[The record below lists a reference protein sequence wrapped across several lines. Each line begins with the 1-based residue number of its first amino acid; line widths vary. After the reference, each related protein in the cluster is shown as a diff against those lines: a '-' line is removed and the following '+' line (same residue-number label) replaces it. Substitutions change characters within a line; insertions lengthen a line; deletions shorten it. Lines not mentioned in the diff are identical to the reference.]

1 MRVFTYLL
9 SLCIVFASAG
19 TGFAQK
25 EASHW
30 APFFEEA
37 YAKYPD
43 LPKGILESMA
53 YAASRMENLQPL
65 KLPDEH
71 VHQPP
76 RYGIFALVKD
86 GKGYFRNTLSIV
98 CREVGISEKKF
109 LRSPRLQIL
118 TMAAFL
124 SKQAVRYKAHGY
136 EGFAPVLRELSEIPA
151 NNTLNRYAQDLQ
163 LYEVYR
169 ILEQGVSAGQLRTQ
183 GVKINM
189 EKIFG
194 SDNLRILSSPEV
206 LIYEEKTGKFVITD
220 GEASYVR
227 DGEEARTT
235 DYPYARWVPASSSN
249 YSSRNGTAIS
259 AVTIHTT
266 QGSYAGAISWFQNPS
281 ARVSAHYVIRSS
293 DGQITQMVREYNKA
307 WHVAYHN
314 HYTIGIEH
322 EGYISNPAW
331 YTDAMYRASAN
342 LVKNICSR
350 RGISPTSCY
359 RGPSHS
365 GIVVLSSAYRIKG
378 HQHFSSQTHTD
389 PGIHW
394 NWYKYYDLINGGSA
408 PACNLAKPSS
418 LGASGISTTAAT
430 LSWQAVSGAASYV
443 VRYRVKG
450 TSTWVSRGTTA
461 TSLRLSGLQQGKT
474 YEWQVAAKCSNGSAG
489 SYSYTALLS
498 TASSHQT
505 TTACNGTFTDTGGS
519 SGNYGNN
526 EHYIFTINPAGA
538 TGLVIDFYS
547 FSLASGDY
555 LYVFDGTDITA
566 PMIGAYTGTNSPG
579 VIRNDGP
586 VTFKFLS
593 NASGVSWGWRAA
605 WSCESCQVPSGL
617 AATQIGTN
625 RAKLSWN
632 GSGDSFT
639 VRYRIQGASA
649 WSTATANDNN
659 YMILTGLQPG
669 KMYEWQVRANCD
681 ASSSTFS
688 ASSYFATAQS
698 HTVVTACSGTFT
710 DTGGSSGNYGNSENY
725 IYTID
730 PPGSTPVVVD
740 FYSFGL
746 ASGDY
751 LYILDG
757 ADVTA
762 PLMGAYTGTNSPGR
776 VVSSG
781 GAITFKFVSNG
792 SGVSWGWRANWSCAS
807 AREAAGPQQMLEQPL
822 TVEVYPNPARG
833 QFMLRHYGDTDGQTA
848 EAALYEL
855 SGRVVWQRSLKT
867 KQGWQEEAVDVSALS
882 PGIYILRY
890 MRGDIVE
897 NRRLI
902 VE

>member
-9 SLCIVFASAG
+9 SMCLVLASASMG
-19 TGFAQK
+19 WAQR
-25 EASHW
+25 EGGDW
-30 APFFEEA
+30 RPFFEEA
-37 YAKYPD
+37 YKQYPD
-43 LPKGILESMA
+43 LPQGILESMA
-53 YAASRMENLQPL
+53 YAASRMENLHPVAL
-65 KLPDEH
+65 DDEH
-71 VHQPP
+71 AHQPP

-86 GKGYFRNTLSIV
+86 GKGYFKNNLSMV
-98 CREVGISEKKF
+98 CRAAGVEEEEF
-109 LRSPRLQIL
+109 LRSPRIQIL
-118 TMAAFL
+118 AMAAFL
-124 SKQAVRYKAHGY
+124 SKRAAAYKAETY
-136 EGFAPVLRELSEIPA
+136 EGYAPVLRELSEIPA
-151 NNTLNRYAQDLQ
+151 NNTLNRYAQDVQ

-169 ILEQGVSAGQLRTQ
+169 TLEQGVPLAQGRTQ
-183 GVKINM
+183 GVEINM
-189 EKIFG
+189 EKVFG
-194 SDNLRILSSPEV
+194 ADNLRILSSPEV
-206 LIYEEKTGKFVITD
+206 LIYEEKTGKFTITD
-220 GEASYVR
+220 GEAAYAR
-227 DGEEARTT
+227 NGEEARTT

-293 DGQITQMVREYNKA
+293 DGQITQMVREYHKA

-342 LVKNICSR
+342 LVKNICAR

-359 RGPSHS
+359 RGPAHS
-365 GIVVLSSAYRIKG
+365 GIVVLSSSYRIKG

-394 NWYKYYDLINGGSA
+394 NWYKYYDLINGSST

-450 TSTWVSRGTTA
+450 TSTWASRSTSA

-474 YEWQVAAKCSNGSAG
+474 YEWQVAAKCSNGSAAG
-489 SYSYTALLS
+489 YSYTALFS

-505 TTACNGTFTDTGGS
+505 STACTGTFTDTGGS
-519 SGNYGNN
+519 SGNYSNN
-526 EHYIFTINPAGA
+526 EHYIFTINPSGA
-538 TGLVIDFYS
+538 TGVVVDFYG
-547 FSLASGDY
+547 FGLASGDY

-593 NASGVSWGWRAA
+593 NDSGTSWGWRAS
-605 WSCESCQVPSGL
+605 WNCETCRTPSGL

-625 RAKLSWN
+625 RAKLAWSGAGN
-632 GSGDSFT
+632 GFT
-639 VRYRIQGASA
+639 VRYRVQGTST
-649 WSTATANDNN
+649 WSTKTATGNDLV
-659 YMILTGLQPG
+659 LTGLQPG
-669 KMYEWQVRANCD
+669 KLYEWQVRANCE
-681 ASSSTFS
+681 ASSSGFS

-698 HTVVTACSGTFT
+698 HTVATACTGTFT
-710 DTGGSSGNYGNSENY
+710 DTGGSSGNYGNNENY
-725 IYTID
+725 IFTIN
-730 PPGSTPVVVD
+730 PSGSTPVVVD

-751 LYILDG
+751 LYVLDG

-762 PLMGAYTGTNSPGR
+762 PLIGAYTGTNSPGR
-776 VVSSG
+776 LVSSG

-792 SGVSWGWRANWSCAS
+792 SDTSWGWRANWSCAS
-807 AREAAGPQQMLEQPL
+807 AREAAGPQQTPEQPL
-822 TVEVYPNPARG
+822 VVEVYPNPARG
-833 QFMLRHYGDTDGQTA
+833 QFILRYYGDTDGQTA

-855 SGRVVWQRSLKT
+855 SGRVVWQQSLKA
-867 KQGWQEEAVDVSALS
+867 KQGWQEETVDVSALS
-882 PGIYILRY
+882 PGLYILRY
-890 MRGDIVE
+890 MRGNIVE